1 MSRFFNQS
9 ADEQSN
15 NRLSPVPQPEQ
26 GIEQLLEELRA
37 NEQEQVVSVRNSVA
51 PTLENFAAEELD
63 SFVKREAVAATAA
76 APTSERAVVSVPMYP
91 GRLAG
96 SEDPLMFRAAE
107 LFRMIRTRLLR
118 LQATQRFHSVVMT
131 SVSASEGK
139 TLTTANLGMC
149 CVQVANLRVLL
160 VDADLRTGGL
170 SKLWN
175 LPQAAGLAD
184 VLAGKATYDQAVATT
199 DVPRLHIVGA
209 GQCTLPPPELLAD
222 RKFREFLGWANSR
235 YDLVLVDSP
244 PILAVADYELISA
257 ACDKII
263 LVVLARSTKRAL
275 LEKAV
280 KHIDPE
286 KAFGTILNAS
296 NPPQSDGYSSYAY
309 YRQGSRSAPKT
320 HK

>member
-1 MSRFFNQS
+1 M
-9 ADEQSN
+9 
-15 NRLSPVPQPEQ
+15 
-26 GIEQLLEELRA
+26 
-37 NEQEQVVSVRNSVA
+37 
-51 PTLENFAAEELD
+51 
-63 SFVKREAVAATAA
+63 
-76 APTSERAVVSVPMYP
+76 
-91 GRLAG
+91 
-96 SEDPLMFRAAE
+96 
-107 LFRMIRTRLLR
+107 
-118 LQATQRFHSVVMT
+118 
-131 SVSASEGK
+131 
-139 TLTTANLGMC
+139 
-149 CVQVANLRVLL
+149 
-160 VDADLRTGGL
+160 
-170 SKLWN
+170 
-175 LPQAAGLAD
+175 
-184 VLAGKATYDQAVATT
+184 
-199 DVPRLHIVGA
+199 
-209 GQCTLPPPELLAD
+209 PPPELLAD